1 MVIQLW
7 NRDTRLN
14 FIIKSKDIPIRY
26 LPTASC
32 LKKKNNDRTSLIKL
46 CWAPNLS
53 WICKYILFRCTVHNW
68 ICKHTLNCWYILQ
81 STIDILLVDAK
92 KQNNEL
98 FDTSKAS
105 IREQLISG
113 SVSLILHVLWSCQ
126 NWWIWFLNHTDK
138 GKNALI
144 RLAERKSCFRYCLHA
159 DIDLRNNFNWINQI
173 YNITKKKIPYII
185 HILISM

>member
-26 LPTASC
+26 LPSAAC
-32 LKKKNNDRTSLIKL
+32 LKKKNNDRTSLTKL

-81 STIDILLVDAK
+81 STIDTLLVDAK

-113 SVSLILHVLWSCQ
+113 SVSFILHVLWSCQ
-126 NWWIWFLNHTDK
+126 NWKIWFLNHTDK
-138 GKNALI
+138 GENALI
-144 RLAERKSCFRYCLHA
+144 RLAERKSCFRYCLQ
-159 DIDLRNNFNWINQI
+159 ILVLILEIISIELIRYITLRKKN
-173 YNITKKKIPYII
+173 YNILFIY
-185 HILISM
+185 

>member
-113 SVSLILHVLWSCQ
+113 SVSLILHVLWS
-126 NWWIWFLNHTDK
+126 NMIF
-138 GKNALI
+138 
-144 RLAERKSCFRYCLHA
+144 KSHSQREKCIDQACGEEKLLSLLSA
-159 DIDLRNNFNWINQI
+159 DIDLKNNFN
-173 YNITKKKIPYII
+173 
-185 HILISM
+185 